1 MIITGARPPS
11 AGWPVRAA
19 ASSMLA
25 AVRARVEPGAGRE
38 RATRVEGRV
47 SGAAFVLRVA
57 PRAPKPAKPGAI
69 SGRSAD
75 IRRCA
80 HVRLDVRVSL
90 PPMVALTRV
99 ERVDAGGSA
108 GFGAVGGLPV
118 PVLRTGS
125 AAAGRVVVER
135 ARAARELYER
145 GAGHGRRIEEPDG
158 RATPTSRG
166 ARPGSP
172 GAVSFA
178 RPPTV
183 LTFAAPARPAP
194 DPAAAVPGYPADPIT
209 RDRTAQPSRAA
220 PPASALTSAD
230 LPRLVDGVVREI
242 DRRVLARQER
252 RGWSR

>member
-1 MIITGARPPS
+1 MIVTGARPPS

-25 AVRARVEPGAGRE
+25 AVRARVEPGAGRD

-47 SGAAFVLRVA
+47 PGAVFVLRVA
-57 PRAPKPAKPGAI
+57 PRAPKPPGPRTI
-69 SGRSAD
+69 SGRVAD

-90 PPMVALTRV
+90 PPMMALTRV
-99 ERVDAGGSA
+99 ERVDAGAAA

-125 AAAGRVVVER
+125 AAAGRAVVER
-135 ARAARELYER
+135 ARATRELYER
-145 GAGHGRRIEEPDG
+145 GAGHGRRIEEPGG
-158 RATPTSRG
+158 RTTPTSRG
-166 ARPGSP
+166 ARPGPP
-172 GAVSFA
+172 GAASSA
-178 RPPTV
+178 RSLTA
-183 LTFAAPARPAP
+183 LTFAASARPEPA
-194 DPAAAVPGYPADPIT
+194 PAAAVAGYPADAIA

-220 PPASALTSAD
+220 PAASALTSAD

>member
-1 MIITGARPPS
+1 MIVTGARPPS

-25 AVRARVEPGAGRE
+25 AVRARVEPGAGRG

-57 PRAPKPAKPGAI
+57 PRAPKPPRLRAI
-69 SGRSAD
+69 SGRVAD

-99 ERVDAGGSA
+99 ERVDAGAAA
-108 GFGAVGGLPV
+108 GLGAVGGLPV

-125 AAAGRVVVER
+125 AAAGCAVVER
-135 ARAARELYER
+135 ARVTRELYER
-145 GAGHGRRIEEPDG
+145 GAGHGRRIEEPGG
-158 RATPTSRG
+158 RPTATSRG
-166 ARPGSP
+166 ARPGPP
-172 GAVSFA
+172 GAASFA
-178 RPPTV
+178 RPPTA
-183 LTFAAPARPAP
+183 LTFAAAARPAP
-194 DPAAAVPGYPADPIT
+194 DAAVPGYPADPIA
-209 RDRTAQPSRAA
+209 RDRTAQPPRAA
-220 PPASALTSAD
+220 PAVSALTSAD